1 MAIVCIAS
9 MHDHDD
15 DDDDSSLIITAND
28 DMGPKCLHSALAGT
42 RGEVGVIITELNCIA
57 VL

>member
-9 MHDHDD
+9 MHD

-42 RGEVGVIITELNCIA
+42 RGEAGVIITELNCIA